1 MTIRILEPAK
11 RDLING
17 FSFYEQ
23 QASGLGD
30 YFLDSLF
37 SDIDSLLIYSGIH
50 PKKFDNYHCM
60 LAKRFPYAIYY
71 SIKQD
76 IILIDAV
83 FDCRQS
89 PENLRKRLSDS

>member
-17 FSFYEQ
+17 FVFYEQ
-23 QASGLGD
+23 QTPGLGD

-50 PKKFDNYHCM
+50 PIKFDDYYCM
-60 LAKRFPYAIYY
+60 LAKRFPFAIYY
-71 SIKQD
+71 SIKGNE
-76 IILIDAV
+76 ILVDAV
-83 FDCRQS
+83 FDCRRN
-89 PENLRKRLSDS
+89 PDRLKDRLG